1 MKSILKLIYVVVL
14 PLAVLLSPVYLTVA
28 HELSYTVVLV
38 ITIVTLINAIFW
50 LVHMTKISFIP
61 SVVIQFTPVFGFG
74 IALPKTSD
82 WKIDYESQYQTL
94 QIILPFTSIYFG
106 NKKK

>member
-50 LVHMTKISFIP
+50 LFNLHPYLVLVLLYLKQ
-61 SVVIQFTPVFGFG
+61 VIGR
-74 IALPKTSD
+74 
-82 WKIDYESQYQTL
+82 
-94 QIILPFTSIYFG
+94 
-106 NKKK
+106 